1 MRFHPVPS
9 HKATLTIT
17 EGKTVH
23 HHRWSATTA
32 SILTVSTLLLSALPA
47 VATESKPMTTAA
59 VDDLMIAP
67 VLKDMNWRRE
77 DVTVSADEPSTAL
90 SAPRCRF
97 FTVRHRTIPGA
108 GMVRFVLDAE
118 GNLRAR
124 TGDMEG
130 LAYLLRTC
138 LPPEADATVW
148 AELIADFSSSRP
160 ARIIA
165 PDNKLAQA
173 NLPAGRYKPPLKQ
186 VVGQQTQL
194 EFFASGYDSRD
205 YLVKAVLPASGPVRI
220 DMQALN

>member
-1 MRFHPVPS
+1 M
-9 HKATLTIT
+9 
-17 EGKTVH
+17 H
-23 HHRWSATTA
+23 HYQWLATTA
-32 SILTVSTLLLSALPA
+32 AVLTASTLLLSAPPA
-47 VATESKPMTTAA
+47 IATESKPMTTAA
-59 VDDLMIAP
+59 VDDQTIAP

-77 DVTVSADEPSTAL
+77 DVTVSADETSIAL

-118 GNLRAR
+118 GTLRAR

-130 LAYLLRTC
+130 LAHLLRAC
-138 LPPEADATVW
+138 LPPEADAAVW

-173 NLPAGRYKPPLKQ
+173 NLPAGRYRPPLKR
-186 VVGQQTQL
+186 VVGQETQV